1 MNIVKKLEELFL
13 ETYLKR
19 EWLDKPF
26 ANILAGMV
34 VALALMPEVIAFS
47 VIAGVDPMVG
57 LYASFIISVTIAF
70 TGGRSAMISAAAGAI
85 ALLVFPLVKT
95 HGVEYLLAA
104 TILMGIF
111 QVIFGILKV
120 GNLLKFIPN
129 TVMMGFVDALAILI
143 FTSQLQHIFGLTGV
157 TYIFAAVTIAIVY
170 IVPKYFTKIPAPL
183 IAVLLLTI
191 VSIITHADVRT
202 VGDLGEIKRALPHF
216 LIPHVPFNLET
227 LFIILP
233 YSLSMA
239 VVGLVESLLTARIV
253 DDALE
258 SDSDKNIESRG
269 QGIANIIAGFFGGI
283 GGCAMIGQSV
293 MNLKSGGT
301 TRLSSLVAGSFL
313 MFLIIVLG
321 HYVVQ
326 IPMSILAGIM
336 VVVSFSTFD
345 WSSFKFLRQANNL
358 DRVVVLVTIGL
369 VLLTHN
375 LAVGVIVGSVIN
387 FIFKRNELK
396 EV

>member
-1 MNIVKKLEELFL
+1 MNQ
-13 ETYLKR
+13 YLQR

-26 ANILAGMV
+26 QNILAGIV
-34 VALALMPEVIAFS
+34 VSLALIPEVIAFS
-47 VIAGVDPMVG
+47 VIAGVDPMAG
-57 LYASFIISVTIAF
+57 LYASFIIAVTIAF

-95 HGVEYLLAA
+95 HGVDYLLAA
-104 TILMGIF
+104 TILMGII
-111 QVIFGILKV
+111 QVVFGMLKV
-120 GNLLKFIPN
+120 GKLLKYIPN
-129 TVMMGFVDALAILI
+129 TVMMGFVDSLAILI
-143 FTSQLQHIFGLTGV
+143 FSSQLQHIFGLTGV
-157 TYIFAAVTIAIVY
+157 TYIFAIVTIAIVY
-170 IVPKYFTKIPAPL
+170 IVPRYFTKIPAPL

-191 VSIITHADVRT
+191 ISIMTNADVRT
-202 VGDLGEIKRALPHF
+202 VGDLGEIKRTLPHF
-216 LIPHVPFNLET
+216 FIPNVPFNLET
-227 LFIILP
+227 LLIILP

-239 VVGLVESLLTARIV
+239 VVGLVESLLTAKIV

-258 SDSDKNIESRG
+258 NESDKNVESRG
-269 QGIANIIAGFFGGI
+269 QGIANIVAGFFGGI

-321 HYVVQ
+321 HYVIQ

-345 WSSFKFLRQANNL
+345 WGSFKFLRNAKVT
-358 DRVVVLVTIGL
+358 DIIVVLVTIIL
-369 VLLTHN
+369 VLATHN
-375 LAVGVIVGSVIN
+375 LAIGVIVGSIIN
-387 FIFKRNELK
+387 FIFNRNDYLKQTK

>member
-1 MNIVKKLEELFL
+1 MNQYVQ
-13 ETYLKR
+13 R

-26 ANILAGMV
+26 QNILAGIV
-34 VALALMPEVIAFS
+34 VSLALIPEVIAFS

-57 LYASFIISVTIAF
+57 LYASFIIAVTIAF

-95 HGVEYLLAA
+95 HGVDYLLAA
-104 TILMGIF
+104 TILMGII
-111 QVIFGILKV
+111 QVIFGLLKV
-120 GNLLKFIPN
+120 GKLLKYIPN
-129 TVMMGFVDALAILI
+129 TVMMGFVDSLAILI
-143 FTSQLQHIFGLTGV
+143 FSSQLQHIFGLTGV
-157 TYIFAAVTIAIVY
+157 TYVFAIVTIVIVY
-170 IVPKYFTKIPAPL
+170 IIPKYFTKIPAPL

-191 VSIITHADVRT
+191 ISIMTNADVRT
-202 VGDLGEIKRALPHF
+202 VGDLGEIKRTLPHF
-216 LIPHVPFNLET
+216 FIPNVPFNLET
-227 LFIILP
+227 LLIILP

-239 VVGLVESLLTARIV
+239 VVGLVESLLTAKIV

-258 SDSDKNIESRG
+258 NDSDKNVESRG
-269 QGIANIIAGFFGGI
+269 QGIANIVAGFFGGI

-321 HYVVQ
+321 HYVIQ

-345 WSSFKFLRQANNL
+345 WGSFKFLRNAKAT
-358 DRVVVLVTIGL
+358 DIIVVLVTIIL
-369 VLLTHN
+369 VLATHN
-375 LAVGVIVGSVIN
+375 LAIGVIVGSMIN
-387 FIFKRNELK
+387 FIFNRNDYLK
-396 EV
+396 QTEEV

>member
-1 MNIVKKLEELFL
+1 MNQYIQQ
-13 ETYLKR
+13 
-19 EWLDKPF
+19 EWLEKPF
-26 ANILAGMV
+26 QNILAGIV
-34 VALALMPEVIAFS
+34 VSLALIPEVIAFS

-57 LYASFIISVTIAF
+57 LYASFIIAVTIAF

-95 HGVEYLLAA
+95 HGVDYLLAA
-104 TILMGIF
+104 TILMGII
-111 QVIFGILKV
+111 QVVFGMLKV
-120 GNLLKFIPN
+120 GKLLKYIPN
-129 TVMMGFVDALAILI
+129 TVMMGFVDSLAILI
-143 FTSQLQHIFGLTGV
+143 FSSQLQHIFGLTSV
-157 TYIFAAVTIAIVY
+157 TYVFASVTIAIVY

-183 IAVLLLTI
+183 IAVLLLTAI
-191 VSIITHADVRT
+191 SIITSADVRT
-202 VGDLGEIKRALPHF
+202 VGDLGDIKRSLPHF
-216 LIPHVPFNLET
+216 FIPDVPFNLET
-227 LFIILP
+227 LIIILP

-239 VVGLVESLLTARIV
+239 VVGLVESLLTAKIV

-258 SDSDKNIESRG
+258 NESDKNVESRG
-269 QGIANIIAGFFGGI
+269 QGIANIVAGFFGGI
-283 GGCAMIGQSV
+283 GGCTMIGQSV

-321 HYVVQ
+321 HYVIQ

-345 WSSFKFLRQANNL
+345 WGSFKFLRNAKVT
-358 DRVVVLVTIGL
+358 DIIVVLVTIIL
-369 VLLTHN
+369 VLVTHN
-375 LAVGVIVGSVIN
+375 LAIGVIVGSIIN
-387 FIFKRNELK
+387 FIINRNDYLKQTK

>member
-1 MNIVKKLEELFL
+1 MNQYIQ
-13 ETYLKR
+13 R
-19 EWLDKPF
+19 EWLNKPLQ
-26 ANILAGMV
+26 NILAGIV
-34 VALALMPEVIAFS
+34 VSLALIPEVIAFS

-57 LYASFIISVTIAF
+57 LYASFIIAVTIAF

-95 HGVEYLLAA
+95 HGVDYLLAA
-104 TILMGIF
+104 TILMGII
-111 QVIFGILKV
+111 QVVFGMLKV
-120 GNLLKFIPN
+120 GKLLKYIPN
-129 TVMMGFVDALAILI
+129 TVMMGFVDSLAILI
-143 FTSQLQHIFGLTGV
+143 FSSQLQHIFGLTGI
-157 TYIFAAVTIAIVY
+157 TYVFAIVTIAIVY
-170 IVPKYFTKIPAPL
+170 IVPRYFTKIPAPL

-191 VSIITHADVRT
+191 ISIMTNADVRT
-202 VGDLGEIKRALPHF
+202 VGDLGEIKRTLPHF
-216 LIPHVPFNLET
+216 FIPNVPFNLET
-227 LFIILP
+227 LLIILP

-239 VVGLVESLLTARIV
+239 VVGLVESLLTAKIV

-258 SDSDKNIESRG
+258 NESDKNVESRG
-269 QGIANIIAGFFGGI
+269 QGIANIVAGFFGGI

-321 HYVVQ
+321 HYVIQ

-345 WSSFKFLRQANNL
+345 WGSFKFLRNAKVT
-358 DRVVVLVTIGL
+358 DIIVVLVTIIL
-369 VLLTHN
+369 VLATHN
-375 LAVGVIVGSVIN
+375 LAIGVIVGSIIN
-387 FIFKRNELK
+387 FIFNRNDYLKQTK

>member
-1 MNIVKKLEELFL
+1 MNQ
-13 ETYLKR
+13 YLQR

-26 ANILAGMV
+26 QNILAGIV
-34 VALALMPEVIAFS
+34 VSLALIPEVIAFS

-57 LYASFIISVTIAF
+57 LYASFIIAVTIAF

-95 HGVEYLLAA
+95 HGVDYLLAA
-104 TILMGIF
+104 TILMGII
-111 QVIFGILKV
+111 QVVFGMLKV
-120 GNLLKFIPN
+120 GKLLKYIPN
-129 TVMMGFVDALAILI
+129 TVMMGFVDSLAILI
-143 FTSQLQHIFGLTGV
+143 FSSQLQHIFGLTGV
-157 TYIFAAVTIAIVY
+157 TYIFAIVTIAIVS
-170 IVPKYFTKIPAPL
+170 IVPRYFTKIPAPL

-191 VSIITHADVRT
+191 ISIMTNADVRT
-202 VGDLGEIKRALPHF
+202 VGDLGGIKRTLPDF
-216 LIPHVPFNLET
+216 FIPNVPFNLET
-227 LFIILP
+227 LLIILP

-239 VVGLVESLLTARIV
+239 VVGLVESLLTAKIV

-258 SDSDKNIESRG
+258 NESDKNVESRG
-269 QGIANIIAGFFGGI
+269 QGIANIVAGFFGGI

-321 HYVVQ
+321 HYVIQ

-345 WSSFKFLRQANNL
+345 WGSFKFLRNAKVT
-358 DRVVVLVTIGL
+358 DIIVVLVTIIL
-369 VLLTHN
+369 VLATHN
-375 LAVGVIVGSVIN
+375 LAIGVIVGSIIN
-387 FIFKRNELK
+387 FIFNRNDYLKQTK

>member
-1 MNIVKKLEELFL
+1 MNQ
-13 ETYLKR
+13 YLQR

-26 ANILAGMV
+26 QNILAGIV
-34 VALALMPEVIAFS
+34 VSLALIPEVIAFS

-57 LYASFIISVTIAF
+57 LYASFIIAVTIAF

-95 HGVEYLLAA
+95 HGVDYLLAA
-104 TILMGIF
+104 TILMGII
-111 QVIFGILKV
+111 QVVFGMLKV
-120 GNLLKFIPN
+120 GKLLKYIPN
-129 TVMMGFVDALAILI
+129 TVMMGFVDSLAILI
-143 FTSQLQHIFGLTGV
+143 FSSQLQHIFGLTGV
-157 TYIFAAVTIAIVY
+157 TYIFAIVTIAIVY
-170 IVPKYFTKIPAPL
+170 IVPRYFTKIPAPL

-191 VSIITHADVRT
+191 ISIMTNADVKT
-202 VGDLGEIKRALPHF
+202 VGDLGEIKRTLPDF
-216 LIPHVPFNLET
+216 FIPNVPFNLET
-227 LFIILP
+227 LLIILP

-239 VVGLVESLLTARIV
+239 VVGLVESLLTAKIV

-258 SDSDKNIESRG
+258 NESDKNVESRG
-269 QGIANIIAGFFGGI
+269 QGIANIVAGFFGGI

-321 HYVVQ
+321 HYVIQ

-345 WSSFKFLRQANNL
+345 WGSFKFLRNAKVT
-358 DRVVVLVTIGL
+358 DIIVVLVTIIL
-369 VLLTHN
+369 VLATHN
-375 LAVGVIVGSVIN
+375 LAIGVIVGSIIN
-387 FIFKRNELK
+387 FIFNRNDYLKQTK

>member
-1 MNIVKKLEELFL
+1 MNQYIQ
-13 ETYLKR
+13 R

-26 ANILAGMV
+26 QNILAGIV
-34 VALALMPEVIAFS
+34 VSLALIPEVIAFS

-57 LYASFIISVTIAF
+57 LYASFIIAVTIAF

-95 HGVEYLLAA
+95 HGVDYLLAA
-104 TILMGIF
+104 TILMGII
-111 QVIFGILKV
+111 QVVFGILKV
-120 GNLLKFIPN
+120 GKLLKYIPN
-129 TVMMGFVDALAILI
+129 TVMMGFVDSLAILI

-157 TYIFAAVTIAIVY
+157 TYVFAIVTIAIVY
-170 IVPKYFTKIPAPL
+170 IVPRYFTKIPAPL

-191 VSIITHADVRT
+191 ISIMTNADVRT
-202 VGDLGEIKRALPHF
+202 VGDLGEIKRTLPHF
-216 LIPHVPFNLET
+216 FIPNVPFNLET
-227 LFIILP
+227 LWVILP

-239 VVGLVESLLTARIV
+239 IVGLVESLLTAKIV

-258 SDSDKNIESRG
+258 NESDKNVESRG
-269 QGIANIIAGFFGGI
+269 QGIANIVAGFFGGI

-293 MNLKSGGT
+293 MNLKSGGI

-321 HYVVQ
+321 HYVIQ

-345 WSSFKFLRQANNL
+345 WGSFKFLRNAKAT
-358 DRVVVLVTIGL
+358 DIIVVLVTIIL
-369 VLLTHN
+369 VLATHN
-375 LAVGVIVGSVIN
+375 LAIGVIVGSMIN
-387 FIFKRNELK
+387 FIFNRNDYLKQTK

>member
-1 MNIVKKLEELFL
+1 MKQ
-13 ETYLKR
+13 YLQR

-34 VALALMPEVIAFS
+34 VALALLPEVIAFS

-57 LYASFIISVTIAF
+57 LYASFIIAVVIAF

-95 HGVEYLLAA
+95 HGVDYLLAA
-104 TILMGIF
+104 TILMGII
-111 QVIFGILKV
+111 QVIFGMLKV
-120 GNLLKFIPN
+120 GNLLKYIPN
-129 TVMMGFVDALAILI
+129 TVMMGFVDSLAILI
-143 FTSQLQHIFGLTGV
+143 LTSQLQHIFGLTDM
-157 TYIFAAVTIAIVY
+157 TYVFAAVTIAIVY
-170 IVPKYFTKIPAPL
+170 LLPKYFTKIPAPL

-191 VSIITHADVRT
+191 ISIMTGADVRT
-202 VGDLGEIKRALPHF
+202 VGDLGEIKRTLPHF
-216 LIPHVPFNLET
+216 FIPNVPFNLET
-227 LFIILP
+227 LMIILP

-239 VVGLVESLLTARIV
+239 VVGLVESLLTAKIV

-258 SDSDKNIESRG
+258 TESNKNVESRG
-269 QGIANIIAGFFGGI
+269 QGIANIVAGLFGGI

-321 HYVVQ
+321 NYVIQ

-345 WSSFKFLRQANNL
+345 WGSFKFIRNAKVTDIIVL
-358 DRVVVLVTIGL
+358 LVTIIL
-369 VLLTHN
+369 VLVTHN
-375 LAVGVIVGSVIN
+375 LAIGVIVGSVIN
-387 FIFKRNELK
+387 FIINRKDYINQPE

>member
-1 MNIVKKLEELFL
+1 MNQ
-13 ETYLKR
+13 YLQR

-26 ANILAGMV
+26 QNILAGIV
-34 VALALMPEVIAFS
+34 VSLALIPEVIAFS

-57 LYASFIISVTIAF
+57 LYASFIIAVTIAF

-95 HGVEYLLAA
+95 HGVDYLLAA
-104 TILMGIF
+104 TILMGII
-111 QVIFGILKV
+111 QVVFGMFKV
-120 GNLLKFIPN
+120 GKLLKYIPN
-129 TVMMGFVDALAILI
+129 TVMMGFVDSLAILI
-143 FTSQLQHIFGLTGV
+143 FSSQLQHIFGLTGV
-157 TYIFAAVTIAIVY
+157 TYVFAIVTIAIVY
-170 IVPKYFTKIPAPL
+170 IVPRYFTKIPAPL

-191 VSIITHADVRT
+191 ISIMTNADVRT
-202 VGDLGEIKRALPHF
+202 VGDLGEIKRTLPDF
-216 LIPHVPFNLET
+216 FIPNVPFNLET
-227 LFIILP
+227 LLIILP

-239 VVGLVESLLTARIV
+239 VVGLVESLLTAKIV

-258 SDSDKNIESRG
+258 NESDKNVESRG
-269 QGIANIIAGFFGGI
+269 QGIANIVAGFFGGI

-321 HYVVQ
+321 HYVIQ

-345 WSSFKFLRQANNL
+345 WGSFKFLRNAKVT
-358 DRVVVLVTIGL
+358 DIIVVLVTIIL
-369 VLLTHN
+369 VLATHN
-375 LAVGVIVGSVIN
+375 LAIGVIVGSIIN
-387 FIFKRNELK
+387 FIFNRNDYLKQTK

>member
-1 MNIVKKLEELFL
+1 MNQ
-13 ETYLKR
+13 YLQR

-26 ANILAGMV
+26 QNILAGIV
-34 VALALMPEVIAFS
+34 VSLALIPEVIAFS

-57 LYASFIISVTIAF
+57 LYASFIIAVTIAF

-95 HGVEYLLAA
+95 YGVDYLLAA
-104 TILMGIF
+104 TILMGII
-111 QVIFGILKV
+111 QVVFGMLKV
-120 GNLLKFIPN
+120 GKLLKYIPN
-129 TVMMGFVDALAILI
+129 TVMMGFVDSLAILI
-143 FTSQLQHIFGLTGV
+143 FSSQLQHIFGLTGV
-157 TYIFAAVTIAIVY
+157 TYVFAIVTIVIVY
-170 IVPKYFTKIPAPL
+170 IIPKYFTKIPAPL

-191 VSIITHADVRT
+191 ISIMTNADVRT
-202 VGDLGEIKRALPHF
+202 VGDLGEIKRTLPHF
-216 LIPHVPFNLET
+216 FIPNVPFNLET
-227 LFIILP
+227 LLIILP

-239 VVGLVESLLTARIV
+239 VVGLVESLLTAKIV

-258 SDSDKNIESRG
+258 NDSDKNVESRG
-269 QGIANIIAGFFGGI
+269 QGIANIVAGFFGGI

-321 HYVVQ
+321 HYVIQ

-345 WSSFKFLRQANNL
+345 WGSFKFLRNAKAT
-358 DRVVVLVTIGL
+358 DIIVVLVTIIL
-369 VLLTHN
+369 VLATHN
-375 LAVGVIVGSVIN
+375 LAIGVIVGSMIN
-387 FIFKRNELK
+387 FIFNRNDYLK
-396 EV
+396 QTEEV

>member
-1 MNIVKKLEELFL
+1 MNQYIQ
-13 ETYLKR
+13 R
-19 EWLDKPF
+19 EWLNKPLQ
-26 ANILAGMV
+26 NILAGIV
-34 VALALMPEVIAFS
+34 VSLALIPEVIAFS

-57 LYASFIISVTIAF
+57 LYASFIIAVTIAF

-95 HGVEYLLAA
+95 HGVDYLLAA
-104 TILMGIF
+104 TILMGII
-111 QVIFGILKV
+111 QVVFGMLKV
-120 GNLLKFIPN
+120 GKLLKYIPN
-129 TVMMGFVDALAILI
+129 TVMMGFVDSLAILI
-143 FTSQLQHIFGLTGV
+143 FSSQLQHIFGLTGV
-157 TYIFAAVTIAIVY
+157 TYVFAIVTIAIVY
-170 IVPKYFTKIPAPL
+170 IVPRYFTKIPAPL

-191 VSIITHADVRT
+191 ISIMTNADVRT
-202 VGDLGEIKRALPHF
+202 VGDLGEIKRTLPHF
-216 LIPHVPFNLET
+216 FIPNVPFNLET
-227 LFIILP
+227 LLIILP

-239 VVGLVESLLTARIV
+239 VVGLVESLLTAKIV

-258 SDSDKNIESRG
+258 NESDKNVESRG
-269 QGIANIIAGFFGGI
+269 QGIANIVAGFFGGI

-321 HYVVQ
+321 HYVIQ

-345 WSSFKFLRQANNL
+345 WGSFKFLRNAKVT
-358 DRVVVLVTIGL
+358 DIIVVLVTIIL
-369 VLLTHN
+369 VLATHN
-375 LAVGVIVGSVIN
+375 LAIGVIVGSIIN
-387 FIFKRNELK
+387 FIFNRNDYLKQTK

>member
-1 MNIVKKLEELFL
+1 MNQ
-13 ETYLKR
+13 YLQR

-26 ANILAGMV
+26 QNILAGIV
-34 VALALMPEVIAFS
+34 VSLALIPEVIAFS

-57 LYASFIISVTIAF
+57 LYASFIIAVTIAF

-95 HGVEYLLAA
+95 YGVDYLLAA
-104 TILMGIF
+104 TILMGIL
-111 QVIFGILKV
+111 QVIFGMLKV
-120 GNLLKFIPN
+120 GKLLKYIPN
-129 TVMMGFVDALAILI
+129 TVMMGFVDSLAILI
-143 FTSQLQHIFGLTGV
+143 FSSQLQHIFGLTGV
-157 TYIFAAVTIAIVY
+157 TYVFAIVTIAIVY
-170 IVPKYFTKIPAPL
+170 IVPRYFTKIPAPL

-191 VSIITHADVRT
+191 ISIMTNADVRT
-202 VGDLGEIKRALPHF
+202 VGDLGEIKRTLPHF
-216 LIPHVPFNLET
+216 FIPNVPFNLET
-227 LFIILP
+227 LLIILP

-239 VVGLVESLLTARIV
+239 VVGLVESLLTAKIV

-258 SDSDKNIESRG
+258 NESDKNVESRG
-269 QGIANIIAGFFGGI
+269 QGIANIVAGFFGGI

-321 HYVVQ
+321 HYVIQ

-345 WSSFKFLRQANNL
+345 WGSFKFLRNAKAT
-358 DRVVVLVTIGL
+358 DIIVVLVTIIL
-369 VLLTHN
+369 VLATHN
-375 LAVGVIVGSVIN
+375 LAIGVIVGSMIN
-387 FIFKRNELK
+387 FIFNRNDYLK
-396 EV
+396 QTEEV

>member
-1 MNIVKKLEELFL
+1 MNK
-13 ETYLKR
+13 YLQR

-26 ANILAGMV
+26 QNILAGIV
-34 VALALMPEVIAFS
+34 VSLALIPEVIAFS

-57 LYASFIISVTIAF
+57 LYASFIIAVTIAF

-95 HGVEYLLAA
+95 HGVDYLLAA
-104 TILMGIF
+104 TILMGII
-111 QVIFGILKV
+111 QVVFGMLKV
-120 GNLLKFIPN
+120 GKLLKYIPN
-129 TVMMGFVDALAILI
+129 TVMMGFVDSLAILI
-143 FTSQLQHIFGLTGV
+143 FSSQLQHIFGLTGV
-157 TYIFAAVTIAIVY
+157 TYVFAIVTIAIVY
-170 IVPKYFTKIPAPL
+170 IVPRYFTKIPAPL

-191 VSIITHADVRT
+191 ISIMTNADVRT
-202 VGDLGEIKRALPHF
+202 VGDLGEIKRTLPHF
-216 LIPHVPFNLET
+216 LIPDVPFNLET
-227 LFIILP
+227 LLIILP

-239 VVGLVESLLTARIV
+239 VVGLVESLLTAKIV

-258 SDSDKNIESRG
+258 NESDKNVESRG
-269 QGIANIIAGFFGGI
+269 QGIANIVAGFFGGI

-301 TRLSSLVAGSFL
+301 TRLSSLIAGSFL

-321 HYVVQ
+321 HYVIQ

-345 WSSFKFLRQANNL
+345 WGSFKFLRNAKVT
-358 DRVVVLVTIGL
+358 DIIVVLVTIIL
-369 VLLTHN
+369 VLVTHN
-375 LAVGVIVGSVIN
+375 LAIGVIVGSIIN
-387 FIFKRNELK
+387 FIINRNDYIKQTK

>member
-1 MNIVKKLEELFL
+1 MNQ
-13 ETYLKR
+13 YLQR
-19 EWLDKPF
+19 EWLNKPF
-26 ANILAGMV
+26 QNILAGIV
-34 VALALMPEVIAFS
+34 VSLALIPEVIAFS

-57 LYASFIISVTIAF
+57 LYASFIIAVTIAF

-95 HGVEYLLAA
+95 HGVDYLLAA
-104 TILMGIF
+104 TILMGII
-111 QVIFGILKV
+111 QVVFGMLKV
-120 GNLLKFIPN
+120 GKLLKYIPN
-129 TVMMGFVDALAILI
+129 TVMMGFVDSLAILI
-143 FTSQLQHIFGLTGV
+143 FSSQLQHIFGLTGV
-157 TYIFAAVTIAIVY
+157 TYIFAIVTIAIVY
-170 IVPKYFTKIPAPL
+170 IVPRYFTKIPAPL

-191 VSIITHADVRT
+191 ISIMTNADVRT
-202 VGDLGEIKRALPHF
+202 VGDLGEIKRTLPHF
-216 LIPHVPFNLET
+216 FIPNVPFNLET
-227 LFIILP
+227 LLIILP

-239 VVGLVESLLTARIV
+239 VVGLVESLLTAKIV

-258 SDSDKNIESRG
+258 NESDKNVESRG
-269 QGIANIIAGFFGGI
+269 QGIANIVAGFFGGI

-321 HYVVQ
+321 HYVIQ

-345 WSSFKFLRQANNL
+345 WGSFKFLRNAKVT
-358 DRVVVLVTIGL
+358 DIIVVLVTIIL
-369 VLLTHN
+369 VLATHN
-375 LAVGVIVGSVIN
+375 LAIGVIVGSIIN
-387 FIFKRNELK
+387 FIFNRNDYLKQTK

>member
-1 MNIVKKLEELFL
+1 MNQ
-13 ETYLKR
+13 YLQR

-26 ANILAGMV
+26 QNILAGIV
-34 VALALMPEVIAFS
+34 VSLALIPEVIAFS

-57 LYASFIISVTIAF
+57 LYASFIIAVTIAF

-95 HGVEYLLAA
+95 HGVDYLLAA
-104 TILMGIF
+104 TILMGII
-111 QVIFGILKV
+111 QVVFGMLKV
-120 GNLLKFIPN
+120 GKLLKYIPN
-129 TVMMGFVDALAILI
+129 TVMMGFVDSLAILI
-143 FTSQLQHIFGLTGV
+143 FSSQLQHIFGLTGV
-157 TYIFAAVTIAIVY
+157 TYVFAIVTIAIVY
-170 IVPKYFTKIPAPL
+170 IVPRYFTKIPAPL
-183 IAVLLLTI
+183 IAVLFLTI
-191 VSIITHADVRT
+191 ISIMTNADVRT
-202 VGDLGEIKRALPHF
+202 VGDLGEIKRTLPHF
-216 LIPHVPFNLET
+216 FIPDVPFNLET
-227 LFIILP
+227 LLIILP

-239 VVGLVESLLTARIV
+239 VVGLVESLLTAKIV

-258 SDSDKNIESRG
+258 NESDKNVESRG
-269 QGIANIIAGFFGGI
+269 QGIANIVAGFFGGI

-301 TRLSSLVAGSFL
+301 TRLSSLIAGSFL

-321 HYVVQ
+321 HYVIQ

-345 WSSFKFLRQANNL
+345 WGSFKFLRNAKVT
-358 DRVVVLVTIGL
+358 DIIVVLVTIIL
-369 VLLTHN
+369 VLVTHN
-375 LAVGVIVGSVIN
+375 LAIGVIVGSIIN
-387 FIFKRNELK
+387 FIINRNDYIKQTK

>member
-1 MNIVKKLEELFL
+1 MNQYIQ
-13 ETYLKR
+13 R

-26 ANILAGMV
+26 QNILAGIV
-34 VALALMPEVIAFS
+34 VSLALIPEVIAFS

-57 LYASFIISVTIAF
+57 LYASFIIAVTIAF

-95 HGVEYLLAA
+95 HGVDYLLAA
-104 TILMGIF
+104 TILMGII
-111 QVIFGILKV
+111 QVMFGMLKV
-120 GNLLKFIPN
+120 GKLLKYIPN

-143 FTSQLQHIFGLTGV
+143 FSSQLQHIFGLTGV
-157 TYIFAAVTIAIVY
+157 TYVFSIVTIAIVY
-170 IVPKYFTKIPAPL
+170 IIPKYFTKMPAPL

-191 VSIITHADVRT
+191 ISIMTNADVRT
-202 VGDLGEIKRALPHF
+202 VGDLGEIKGTLPYF
-216 LIPHVPFNLET
+216 FIPNVPFNLET
-227 LFIILP
+227 LLVILP

-239 VVGLVESLLTARIV
+239 VVGLVESLLTAKIV

-258 SDSDKNIESRG
+258 TESNKNIESRG
-269 QGIANIIAGFFGGI
+269 QGIANIVAGLFGGI

-326 IPMSILAGIM
+326 IPMAILAGIM

-345 WSSFKFLRQANNL
+345 WGSFKFLRHAKVT
-358 DRVVVLVTIGL
+358 DVIVVLVTISL
-369 VLLTHN
+369 VLATHN
-375 LAVGVIVGSVIN
+375 LAIGVIVGSIIN
-387 FIFKRNELK
+387 FIFNRNDYIK
-396 EV
+396 QPKGV

>member
-1 MNIVKKLEELFL
+1 MNQ
-13 ETYLKR
+13 YLQR

-26 ANILAGMV
+26 QNILAGIV
-34 VALALMPEVIAFS
+34 VSLALIPEVIAFS

-57 LYASFIISVTIAF
+57 LYASFIIAVTIAF

-95 HGVEYLLAA
+95 HGVDYLLAA
-104 TILMGIF
+104 TILMGII
-111 QVIFGILKV
+111 QVVFGMLKV
-120 GNLLKFIPN
+120 GKLLKYIPN
-129 TVMMGFVDALAILI
+129 TVMMGFVDSLAILI
-143 FTSQLQHIFGLTGV
+143 FSSQLQHIFGLTGV
-157 TYIFAAVTIAIVY
+157 TYVFAIVTIAIVY
-170 IVPKYFTKIPAPL
+170 IVPRYFTKIPAPL

-191 VSIITHADVRT
+191 ISIMTNADVRT
-202 VGDLGEIKRALPHF
+202 VGDLGEIKRTLPDF
-216 LIPHVPFNLET
+216 FIPNVPFNLET
-227 LFIILP
+227 LLIILP

-239 VVGLVESLLTARIV
+239 VVGLVESLLTAKIV

-258 SDSDKNIESRG
+258 NESDKNVESRG
-269 QGIANIIAGFFGGI
+269 QGIANIVAGFFGGI

-321 HYVVQ
+321 HYVIQ

-345 WSSFKFLRQANNL
+345 WGSFKFLRNAKVT
-358 DRVVVLVTIGL
+358 DIIVVLVTIIL
-369 VLLTHN
+369 VLATHN
-375 LAVGVIVGSVIN
+375 LAIGVIVGSIIN
-387 FIFKRNELK
+387 FIFNRNDYLKQTK